1 MRAAFTCPGSEQSAA
16 RTPATH
22 RLVVRHRDRPGV
34 LAHIFDQLRRRNL
47 NVQETENVVFAG
59 AESAVARINVDGQ
72 PDAELLRAI
81 ESGSRDILGV
91 QVVKI

>member
-1 MRAAFTCPGSEQSAA
+1 MNLINELSSMESELESLRSECRILREGKIVA
-16 RTPATH
+16 
-22 RLVVRHRDRPGV
+22 DFE
-34 LAHIFDQLRRRNL
+34 IDQLRRRNL